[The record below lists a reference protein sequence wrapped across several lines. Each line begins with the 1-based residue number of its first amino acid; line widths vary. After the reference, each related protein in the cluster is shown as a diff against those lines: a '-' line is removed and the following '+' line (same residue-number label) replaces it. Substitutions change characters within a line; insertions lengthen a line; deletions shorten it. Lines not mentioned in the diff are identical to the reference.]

1 MRRMLYLLVVMLAT
15 GGVGAFAQ
23 TDSVKVRL
31 QTSNGAE
38 ISLNGELS
46 STNILTK
53 KVPVGKH
60 KVVVNYGLNYSRTY
74 EINVEK
80 GGKADFE
87 FLVEGS
93 LALSS
98 TPKNADVYIDGLP
111 QGKTPIN
118 VNLLG
123 RHNIQVV
130 GNKDIYHP
138 YTTTLEVLP
147 EQIVEHNAILVKRPP
162 KLYGFIIANYMI
174 SANAPGIMAGIGRRF
189 GGYIKM
195 NTGVNGE
202 PHDYTPSTRNET
214 ITSEG
219 YEKKPKYFGVNAGL
233 TLHALPCLFVYAGS
247 GYGKYSHGVY
257 SFSNGDQSDVYN
269 VKGAEVDFGIMLK
282 YKALLLQAGYTR
294 ILATG
299 DNGKFGEF
307 NVGIGITIHKEK
319 KR

>member
-1 MRRMLYLLVVMLAT
+1 MKRKLYLLVILLT
-15 GGVGAFAQ
+15 IGGVGVFAQ

-46 STNILTK
+46 STNILIK

-60 KVVVNYGLNYSRTY
+60 KVVVNYGFNYSRTY

-80 GGKADFE
+80 GGKTDFE

-98 TPKNADVYIDGLP
+98 TPQNAEVYIDGLP
-111 QGKTPIN
+111 QGRTPVK

-123 RHNIQVV
+123 RHNIQVL

-147 EQIVEHNAILVKRPP
+147 EQMVEHNAILSKRPP

-189 GGYIKM
+189 GGYIK
-195 NTGVNGE
+195 
-202 PHDYTPSTRNET
+202 
-214 ITSEG
+214 I
-219 YEKKPKYFGVNAGL
+219 NAGDRKS
-233 TLHALPCLFVYAGS
+233 V
-247 GYGKYSHGVY
+247 V
-257 SFSNGDQSDVYN
+257 
-269 VKGAEVDFGIMLK
+269 
-282 YKALLLQAGYTR
+282 
-294 ILATG
+294 
-299 DNGKFGEF
+299 
-307 NVGIGITIHKEK
+307 
-319 KR
+319 